1 MEEWLPLPG
10 YPGYEASDL
19 GRIRNSSTNAILAT
33 SRTGDARPSV
43 KLMLGRTQ
51 VQRGLSLLICKTFLE
66 SPRPGFNTPIHLDGD
81 LTNCRASNLV
91 WRPRW
96 FAIQHTS
103 QFYKDLGETSA
114 VRNLNTRVV
123 YEDVWAVVFAFG
135 VLYNDVVLS
144 IVNKTYV
151 FPVMHCFEW
160 VDPD

>member
-1 MEEWLPLPG
+1 MEEWLPLVG

-19 GRIRNSSTNAILAT
+19 GRIRNTQTNTILAI

-43 KLMLGRTQ
+43 ALNKNHVQ
-51 VQRGLSLLICKTFLE
+51 VKRGLSLLICKTFLP
-66 SPRPGFNTPIHLDGD
+66 SQRPGFNTPIHLDGD
-81 LTNCRASNLV
+81 LMNCRASNLV

-114 VRNLNTRVV
+114 VRNVETRVV
-123 YEDVWAVVFAFG
+123 YRDVWAVVFAFG

-144 IVNKTYV
+144 IINKTYV

-160 VDPD
+160 ADPD